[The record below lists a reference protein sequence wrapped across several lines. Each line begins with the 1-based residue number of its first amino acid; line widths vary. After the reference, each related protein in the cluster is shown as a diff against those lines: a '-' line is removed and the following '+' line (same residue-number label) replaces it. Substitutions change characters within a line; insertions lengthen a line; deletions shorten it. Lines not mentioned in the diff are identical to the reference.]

1 MASQMRALVL
11 DGYTDEPACLGV
23 PPFISPYV
31 RMAYGGL
38 RAAGADVGYATI
50 DQWRKGRVDL
60 ARFDLLAAIRHV
72 AVPGKYLRGMPA
84 SDGELAEIGRNFRGP
99 SIVSLGLASSRGAAP
114 PSLKDAFHRIADGDL
129 DAGLHDL
136 VASGSYVDRRRTVEE
151 WNAWLLRGTEAC
163 TRHPDHGG
171 PLIAEV
177 QMSRGCVRYVSGGCG
192 FCTEPL
198 HGEIVF
204 RTPKD
209 ILAEA
214 EALGRVGVRHLRLG
228 AQSCVYSYMAKG
240 VGETETPTPSPDVTE
255 KLLRGISEVVRPA
268 VFHLDN
274 ANPAVIASHPD
285 ESREVTKAIAK
296 YCTSGNVLA
305 FGLES
310 ADPSVFRANNLNAD
324 PDQTLAAIRLVN
336 EVGAARGADG
346 LPRVLPG
353 INFLA
358 GLSGESKETYR
369 LNTDFLKGI
378 LSEGLLLRRTNIRQ
392 VIPSRKEFPGV
403 RLKGE
408 FSRFKRW
415 VRQEVDL
422 PMLERIVPDGT
433 VLRSV
438 YTELREG
445 GRTFG
450 RQVGTYP
457 ILVGLPYPVDVG
469 RWIDV
474 AVTGRGPK
482 SVIGIMQPT
491 PANTASLAMLEAVPG
506 IGRRRAMAIVR
517 GRPYHTS
524 EELWKVLGED
534 DSLAAA
540 RTHLALDDAERG

>member
-1 MASQMRALVL
+1 MRALVL

-31 RMAYGGL
+31 RMAYGAL
-38 RAAGADVGYATI
+38 RAAGAETGYATI
-50 DQWRKGRVDL
+50 DQLRTERTDL
-60 ARFDLLAAIRHV
+60 TRFDLLAVVRHV

-84 SDGELAEIGRNFRGP
+84 SDRELAEIGRRFRGP
-99 SIVSLGLASSRGAAP
+99 SIVSLGRGASGGTAP
-114 PSLKDAFHRIADGDL
+114 TPLRDAFHRIADGDI
-129 DAGLHDL
+129 DAGLFDL
-136 VASGSYVDRRRTVEE
+136 VAYGSYVDRRRTMGE
-151 WNAWLLRGTEAC
+151 WNTWLLKGTEAC
-163 TRHPDHGG
+163 ESHPDHGG

-214 EALGRVGVRHLRLG
+214 EALGRVGVKNLRLG

-255 KLLRGISEVVRPA
+255 KLLRGISEA
-268 VFHLDN
+268 VHPTVLHLDN

-285 ESREVTKAIAK
+285 EAREVTKAIARH
-296 YCTSGNVLA
+296 CTSGNVLA

-310 ADPSVFRANNLNAD
+310 ADPSVFRANNLNSD
-324 PDQTLAAIRLVN
+324 PEQTLAAIRLVN
-336 EVGAARGADG
+336 EVGGARGANG

-358 GLSGESKETYR
+358 GLSGETKETYR
-369 LNTDFLKGI
+369 SNMDFLTSV

-392 VIPSRKEFPGV
+392 VIPARKEYPGV
-403 RLKGE
+403 RSKGE

-422 PMLERIVPDGT
+422 PMLERIIPDGT

-457 ILVGLPYPVDVG
+457 ILVGLPYPVEVG
-469 RWIDV
+469 RWVDV

-517 GRPYHTS
+517 GRPYRTS

-534 DSLAAA
+534 DSLTAA
-540 RTHLALDDAERG
+540 RTHLALDDADRG